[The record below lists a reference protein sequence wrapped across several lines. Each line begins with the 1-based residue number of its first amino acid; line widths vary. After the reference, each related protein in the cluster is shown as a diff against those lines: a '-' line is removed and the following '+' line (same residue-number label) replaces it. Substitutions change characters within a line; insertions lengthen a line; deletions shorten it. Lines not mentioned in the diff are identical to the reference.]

1 MSRANLISGHVAQY
15 RTRLRAQG
23 LRPVQ
28 FWVPDTRN
36 QAFSQKL
43 QQQCLA
49 LNQDPAEAE
58 ILAFSEAA
66 AGLVE
71 GWE

>member
-1 MSRANLISGHVAQY
+1 MSRTNSISSHVAQY

-36 QAFSQKL
+36 QVFSQKL
-43 QQQCLA
+43 HQQCLA
-49 LNQDPAEAE
+49 LNQDPAETE

>member
-1 MSRANLISGHVAQY
+1 MSRTNSISSHVAQY
-15 RTRLRAQG
+15 RARLRAQG

-36 QAFSQKL
+36 QVFSQKL
-43 QQQCLA
+43 HQQCLA
-49 LNQDPAEAE
+49 LNQDPAETE